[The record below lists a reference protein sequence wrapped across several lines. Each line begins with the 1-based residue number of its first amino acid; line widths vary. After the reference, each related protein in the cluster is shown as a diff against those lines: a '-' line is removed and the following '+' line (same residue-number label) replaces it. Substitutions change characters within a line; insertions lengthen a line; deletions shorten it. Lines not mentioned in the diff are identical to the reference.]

1 MVLPQTAE
9 YVTDKAVACSGHITA
24 TAPVCSVSSDSA
36 LDPMTSVAGL
46 FTDAMSMKNSVKS
59 SHDQENFVSVSSGA
73 KGLINIGGTSDSAEV
88 LLDVTENVCSM
99 PALTT
104 VITPGLHSYDK
115 CLHNTNPLPIASAE
129 VSLEVAETV
138 NLVDGPQRPLLLN
151 PTYVEDNPN
160 PEGLHETVS
169 TSRDLCNVE
178 SEPSGEEQ
186 VHVFSLATMQDK
198 EAETGGYFMS
208 DNDPGNLVAMHLP
221 LMFKSA
227 TGKENSVV
235 YETISSSHDFHNG
248 AVIPPSSEEQ
258 NQAGVLDK
266 ESNIYASLGEDQG
279 NLVSVHSSS
288 FENQIPVSASG
299 KQNVEAQCLTS
310 NSATQVN
317 QQNLVDSAVN
327 GISYQQMP
335 LESSPTA
342 DQDQGTDMATS
353 SAAQAC
359 INQNTGQP
367 MENPFHDEIEVQ
379 PSSEDSDFNQVLQ
392 VAMQFYAHR
401 SALSEQT
408 VSQPLTSFSLNQRAH
423 ASTNG
428 FDIPFSHTGPTLVTS
443 HLLLPFNCELLQHAL
458 ERLEREREES
468 LKSHEDK
475 KLQLKSEMEK
485 GIEEL
490 KAEICQEYETKFQQ
504 IEAEF
509 ILKKEDLLAI
519 HKKVLIHML
528 LACAWDLAF
537 KSNVTDITGSS
548 SSGVHHGGNYTVDRQ
563 LVRSYM
569 QQNAQMPSLVS
580 SSSSANPPAACR
592 QSTPLAL
599 ATIPHYTALLRQ
611 NVEFLP
617 TPVHSLTNPA
627 SHPRISSFSSLTG
640 GPQGRVEIRAPLQDQ
655 PCRPSIPFTGGTSA
669 FSHEE
674 GSSNHQSQR
683 NSLSS
688 SLPELFISQ
697 QPTPTQISDPYNM
710 QHDHEIAGEPSLSVT
725 GTGPVYQQCGVI
737 SNQQQRT
744 TSPSPPSLPPPTQLP
759 LLLTQQFVPSNM
771 VRHRET
777 MKGLPALRSVSALE
791 LLIDMSYPSSRTR
804 RSTQNGSRLES
815 SGGSTDIVCLSDD
828 E

>member
-1 MVLPQTAE
+1 MRVATVQ
-9 YVTDKAVACSGHITA
+9 DK
-24 TAPVCSVSSDSA
+24 
-36 LDPMTSVAGL
+36 
-46 FTDAMSMKNSVKS
+46 
-59 SHDQENFVSVSSGA
+59 
-73 KGLINIGGTSDSAEV
+73 
-88 LLDVTENVCSM
+88 
-99 PALTT
+99 
-104 VITPGLHSYDK
+104 
-115 CLHNTNPLPIASAE
+115 
-129 VSLEVAETV
+129 VAE
-138 NLVDGPQRPLLLN
+138 
-151 PTYVEDNPN
+151 
-160 PEGLHETVS
+160 
-169 TSRDLCNVE
+169 
-178 SEPSGEEQ
+178 
-186 VHVFSLATMQDK
+186 
-198 EAETGGYFMS
+198 
-208 DNDPGNLVAMHLP
+208 
-221 LMFKSA
+221 
-227 TGKENSVV
+227 
-235 YETISSSHDFHNG
+235 
-248 AVIPPSSEEQ
+248 
-258 NQAGVLDK
+258 AGVLDK

-299 KQNVEAQCLTS
+299 KQNGEAQCLASTS
-310 NSATQVN
+310 TTQVS

-327 GISYQQMP
+327 GISYQEMP

-359 INQNTGQP
+359 VNQNTGQP

-379 PSSEDSDFNQVLQ
+379 PSGEDSDFNQVLQ
-392 VAMQFYAHR
+392 VAMQFYSR
-401 SALSEQT
+401 LPALSEQT

-423 ASTNG
+423 APTNG
-428 FDIPFSHTGPTLVTS
+428 FDIPFSHTRPTFVTS
-443 HLLLPFNCELLQHAL
+443 HLLLPFNCELLQHEL

-475 KLQLKSEMEK
+475 KLQLKSDMEK

-490 KAEICQEYETKFQQ
+490 KAEICQEYETKLQQ

-537 KSNVTDITGSS
+537 KSNVMDITGSS

-563 LVRSYM
+563 LVWSYM

-580 SSSSANPPAACR
+580 GSSSANPPAACR

-599 ATIPHYTALLRQ
+599 ATIPHYTAPLRQ
-611 NVEFLP
+611 SVEFLP
-617 TPVHSLTNPA
+617 TPPVFSLTNPA
-627 SHPRISSFSSLTG
+627 SHPHISSFSLTG

-737 SNQQQRT
+737 LNQQQHT
-744 TSPSPPSLPPPTQLP
+744 TSPPSPPSLPPPTQRP

-777 MKGLPALRSVSALE
+777 TEGLPALRSASALE
-791 LLIDMSYPSSRTR
+791 LLTDTGYPSSRSW

-815 SGGSTDIVCLSDD
+815 SSGSTDIVCLSDD